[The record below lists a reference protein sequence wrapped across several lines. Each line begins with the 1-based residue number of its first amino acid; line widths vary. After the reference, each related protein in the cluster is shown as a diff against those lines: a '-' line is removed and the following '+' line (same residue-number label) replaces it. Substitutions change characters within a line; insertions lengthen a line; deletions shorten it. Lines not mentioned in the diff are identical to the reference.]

1 MARILIADDTE
12 MMRDS
17 LAATLARDGHEVIA
31 AGDGPAAVSRLAGP
45 GRFDLLIT
53 DLKMPRMTGI
63 ELLQEAKR
71 LRPDMPVVLMTAFA
85 TVATAVEAMKL
96 GAYDYIQKPFD
107 GDEIKHLVDRT
118 LEHSRLIRE
127 NMALRTMTEQNIP
140 RPMIG
145 SGPCMSEIRKKIDLV
160 AKSSATI
167 LIRGESGTG
176 KEVVA
181 RAIHMASQR
190 RERPFLAVNCAA
202 LSENLL
208 ESELFGHEKGAFT
221 GADKMR
227 RGRFELADGGTLL
240 LDEISEIAPSLQ
252 AKLLR
257 VLQESTFERVGSGIS
272 QQVDVRVVATTNRDL
287 EAAVEEGKFR
297 EDLFYRLNVVPIELP
312 PLRERPEDVPELCRH
327 FLHQIAKREN
337 TAFRHIESEAVR
349 LLQRYPWPGNVR
361 ELQNII
367 ERAGVL
373 ESEPGVI
380 RATTIEPWLRT
391 RLSAPS
397 SVEDLAGKPLADIE
411 KQVIL
416 STLQQFKGHRIKTAS
431 ALGIG
436 VRTLGMKIKR
446 WKEDGELVEADHVHE

>member
-1 MARILIADDTE
+1 MAKILVADDQE

-17 LAATLARDGHEVIA
+17 LAATLVRDGHEVVA
-31 AGDGPAAVSRLAGP
+31 AGDGAAAAARLAGP

-53 DLKMPRMTGI
+53 DLKMPKLTGI
-63 ELLQEAKR
+63 ELLAEAKR

-107 GDEIKHLVDRT
+107 GDEIKLLVDRT

-127 NMALRTMTEQNIP
+127 NQALRVMTELNAP
-140 RPMIG
+140 RPLIG
-145 SGPCMSEIRKKIDLV
+145 SGERMAEVRRKIELV
-160 AKSSATI
+160 AKSSATV
-167 LIRGESGTG
+167 LIHGESGTG

-181 RAIHMASQR
+181 RAIHHASPR

-208 ESELFGHEKGAFT
+208 ESELFGHERGAFT

-227 RGRFELADGGTLL
+227 RGRFELADGGSLL
-240 LDEISEIAPSLQ
+240 LDEISEIAPALQ

-257 VLQESTFERVGSGIS
+257 VLQESTFERVGSSIS
-272 QQVDVRVVATTNRDL
+272 QQVDVRVIATTNRDL
-287 EAAVEEGKFR
+287 EAAAAEGKFR
-297 EDLFYRLNVVPIELP
+297 QDLFYRLNVVPIELP
-312 PLRERPEDVPELCRH
+312 PLRQRSEDVYELCRH
-327 FLHQIAKREN
+327 FLHQISKREN
-337 TAFRHIESEAVR
+337 TPFRHVESEALR

-373 ESEPGVI
+373 ESEPGVV
-380 RATTIEPWLRT
+380 RAATIEPWLHAR
-391 RLSAPS
+391 PS
-397 SVEDLAGKPLADIE
+397 SNGSVEDLAGKPLADIE
-411 KQVIL
+411 KRVIL
-416 STLQQFKGHRIKTAS
+416 STLQQFKGHRIKTAG

-436 VRTLGMKIKR
+436 VRTLGMKLKR
-446 WKEDGELVEADHVHE
+446 WKEDGELIEA